1 MSRRYMTGAERMA
14 WLGARHLLA
23 IALRITLAFGV
34 GRLTSR
40 RRART
45 I

>member
-1 MSRRYMTGAERMA
+1 MA
-14 WLGARHLLA
+14 WLGIRYY
-23 IALRITLAFGV
+23 LRNLGVTALAFGV
-34 GRLTSR
+34 GRLTAR

>member
-1 MSRRYMTGAERMA
+1 MTGAERFV
-14 WLGARHLLA
+14 WIGVRHYLRE
-23 IALRITLAFGV
+23 IAVTGLAFGV
-34 GRLTSR
+34 GRLTAR